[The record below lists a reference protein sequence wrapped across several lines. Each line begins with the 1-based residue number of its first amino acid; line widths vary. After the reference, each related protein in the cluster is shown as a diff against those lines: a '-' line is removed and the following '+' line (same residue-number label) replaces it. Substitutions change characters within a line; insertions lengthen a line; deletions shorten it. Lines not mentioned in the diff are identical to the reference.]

1 MATAVKRQVRILHLL
16 CQFSSRDSL
25 FLFVKVN
32 YLRFVGN
39 PYLTGLRGLPVT
51 LDPSLRTSYV
61 MTESGANRLYRFAAD
76 NASKWRKQ
84 RSVVTRR
91 EFVRTFAI

>member
-61 MTESGANRLYRFAAD
+61 MTESGANRLVSLCGGQRIEMEETKERGY
-76 NASKWRKQ
+76 AS
-84 RSVVTRR
+84 
-91 EFVRTFAI
+91 